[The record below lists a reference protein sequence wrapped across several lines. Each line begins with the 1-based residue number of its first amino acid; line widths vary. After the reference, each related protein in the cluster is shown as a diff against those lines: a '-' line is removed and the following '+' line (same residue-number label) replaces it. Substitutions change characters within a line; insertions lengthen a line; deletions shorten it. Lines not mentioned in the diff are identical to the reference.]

1 MHDLIVIHLKFGR
14 MNVELRNIFYST
26 ILQTHKHP
34 AFDPGKLQEHKIY
47 IKCPVT
53 PQLRPSLLVLNV
65 NFMQMK
71 VTIFALTTFYIHT
84 YLLIYYIFILNRNCE
99 RDAHAKFVILLTFYN
114 VFLLLLFFES
124 IKTKIQ
130 RS

>member
-1 MHDLIVIHLKFGR
+1 
-14 MNVELRNIFYST
+14 
-26 ILQTHKHP
+26 
-34 AFDPGKLQEHKIY
+34 
-47 IKCPVT
+47 
-53 PQLRPSLLVLNV
+53 
-65 NFMQMK
+65 MQMK